1 MWSFY
6 VAFGVRHVY
15 ESYSG
20 GRDRGAVPRYGVI
33 VTPETFNLT
42 VCAGIP
48 PCFRDATREEIHS
61 LVRHG
66 RYGVQVF
73 LVCVSA
79 VHSSFFTQ

>member
-1 MWSFY
+1 
-6 VAFGVRHVY
+6 
-15 ESYSG
+15 
-20 GRDRGAVPRYGVI
+20 VI

-48 PCFRDATREEIHS
+48 PCFRGATREEIHS